1 MSILRNLRLT
11 SIQPGTIFIRNL
23 DKAISPTGAPRLKA
37 HRWKPK
43 AVGFGGG
50 VSLAI
55 ENLLKEDTFAKRGVT
70 LRDIVSYTLH
80 DRTHIG
86 TTDNTDAFLITGCL
100 VSTLCLQYPKG
111 FPGLRK
117 GRYSGGFIRRGR
129 TLTQSR
135 LGDVFAITYMVTWWL
150 LSMRR
155 SAAVEIGN
163 LELLSIIRTLV
174 HQETMITMTAA
185 FGTTMGSST
194 MRMMKTTTGGSGT
207 RNTTE

>member
-100 VSTLCLQYPKG
+100 VIHTLLTIPKG
-111 FPGLRK
+111 ISRTTKGKVQWRFHPEGAHANTITTRRCLRNHLHGYLVATEYETLSRRGDWKSGTVVHYNIGAPGNDD
-117 GRYSGGFIRRGR
+117 YDDGGFWDDNGFIHYEDDED
-129 TLTQSR
+129 
-135 LGDVFAITYMVTWWL
+135 GDWWKWDP
-150 LSMRR
+150 
-155 SAAVEIGN
+155 EYN
-163 LELLSIIRTLV
+163 
-174 HQETMITMTAA
+174 
-185 FGTTMGSST
+185 
-194 MRMMKTTTGGSGT
+194 
-207 RNTTE
+207 